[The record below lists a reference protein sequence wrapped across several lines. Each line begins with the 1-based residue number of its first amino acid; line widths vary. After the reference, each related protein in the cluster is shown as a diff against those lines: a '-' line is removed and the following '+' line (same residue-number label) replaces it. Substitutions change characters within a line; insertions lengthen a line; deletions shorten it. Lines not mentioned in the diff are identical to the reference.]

1 MDLRSFVRKGLQY
14 YFMYAES
21 VNGIMGL
28 RNVEDYFSLSLSFII
43 VFSDTSLHREH
54 S

>member
-1 MDLRSFVRKGLQY
+1 MDLRSLVRTELQW
-14 YFMYAES
+14 YFMYAED

-28 RNVEDYFSLSLSFII
+28 KNIEDYLSLSFII

>member
-1 MDLRSFVRKGLQY
+1 
-14 YFMYAES
+14 MYAED

-28 RNVEDYFSLSLSFII
+28 KNIEDYFSLSLSLSFII
-43 VFSDTSLHREH
+43 IFSDTSLQREN